1 MRVCFL
7 ILLGF
12 GAQDQLIIPERAAA
26 ALPPPGKRCARP
38 FCWSFSFRSF
48 FRSSASSSSG
58 TFRSVR
64 LSVCLQA
71 LLTARGHTRLRSS
84 GRSCSVGKRHLLRH
98 LYIKCIVLP
107 RQARDKHRENSK
119 QEWRFRRGLQ
129 RLPQL
134 DRRRRCGRGWQ
145 RPCPCGLG
153 REAGA
158 PRCDYRACEHRG

>member
-1 MRVCFL
+1 MFSYTSR
-7 ILLGF
+7 IWSSRPT
-12 GAQDQLIIPERAAA
+12 DHTRT
-26 ALPPPGKRCARP
+26 RCSCP
-38 FCWSFSFRSF
+38 
-48 FRSSASSSSG
+48 ASSWQTVRATLSVGRFISG
-58 TFRSVR
+58 AFFAPLHLQVLGLFALSVC

-71 LLTARGHTRLRSS
+71 LLTARGHTRLQSS
-84 GRSCSVGKRHLLRH
+84 GRSCSVGKRHFLRH

-119 QEWRFRRGLQ
+119 QERRFRRWLQ